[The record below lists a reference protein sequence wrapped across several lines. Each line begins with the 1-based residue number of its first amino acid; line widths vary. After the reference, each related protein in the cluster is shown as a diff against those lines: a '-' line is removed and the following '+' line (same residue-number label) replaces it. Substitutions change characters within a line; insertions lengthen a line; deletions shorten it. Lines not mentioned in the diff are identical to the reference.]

1 MAAWLQGTVLLRLQT
16 SIRTKMSILK
26 NIIIIGSVVLSP
38 LCGTSASAQDLLA
51 RQAPVDRK
59 MKEVDTLMLQNLT
72 LREILESPAEDLYL
86 GWDNEFF
93 RRGEN
98 LPDTFRVDLRH
109 FCMPTVSRALTSN
122 FGRRHGRRHEGLD
135 IKVYTGDTI
144 RAAFSGK
151 VRRVRY
157 DRGGYGYY
165 VVIRHP
171 NGLETLYGH
180 LSKQLVS
187 EDDDVR
193 AGDVIGLGGNTGRS
207 SGSHL
212 HFETRLCGVPL
223 NPVLMFDFRAQDV
236 VGDFYTFNRYT
247 YDEESLEATRE
258 RGVIGN
264 GGYTPDQVRGT
275 SGAQATDY
283 DSHET
288 AQADRDVLYHKV
300 RRGETLSSIARK
312 RHTTVD
318 KLCRMNR
325 ITKRTNLRPGQI
337 LRYS

>member
-1 MAAWLQGTVLLRLQT
+1 MLVLLP
-16 SIRTKMSILK
+16 
-26 NIIIIGSVVLSP
+26 LSSP
-38 LCGTSASAQDLLA
+38 TANAQDLLA

-59 MKEVDTLMLQNLT
+59 MRAVDTLMLQNLT
-72 LREILESPAEDLYL
+72 LKEILESPAEDLYY
-86 GWDNEFF
+86 GWDNKFF
-93 RRGEN
+93 HRGEN
-98 LPDTFRVDLRH
+98 LPDTFRIDLRH

-151 VRRVRY
+151 VRRVAY
-157 DRGGYGYY
+157 NGGGYGYY
-165 VVIRHP
+165 IVIRHP

-180 LSKQLVS
+180 LSKQLVR
-187 EDDDVR
+187 EDEEVR

-223 NPVLMFDFRAQDV
+223 NPTLMFDFRAQDV
-236 VGDFYTFNRYT
+236 VSDFYTFNRYT

-275 SGAQATDY
+275 SAPNAHQYAKNRVSSSD
-283 DSHET
+283 
-288 AQADRDVLYHKV
+288 ADVQFHKV
-300 RRGETLSSIARK
+300 RKGETLSSIAKK
-312 RHTTVD
+312 RHTSIE
-318 KLCRMNR
+318 KLCQMNH
-325 ITKRTNLRPGQI
+325 ISKKTKLRPGQI

>member
-1 MAAWLQGTVLLRLQT
+1 MLALLP
-16 SIRTKMSILK
+16 IA
-26 NIIIIGSVVLSP
+26 SP
-38 LCGTSASAQDLLA
+38 TASAQDLLA

-59 MKEVDTLMLQNLT
+59 MKAVDTLMLQNLT
-72 LREILESPAEDLYL
+72 LKEILESPAEDLYF
-86 GWDNEFF
+86 GWDNSFF

-98 LPDTFRVDLRH
+98 LPDTFRIDLRH

-157 DRGGYGYY
+157 DGGGYGYY

-187 EDDDVR
+187 EDEDVR

-223 NPVLMFDFRAQDV
+223 NPTLMFDFRAQDV
-236 VGDFYTFNRYT
+236 VADFYTFNRYT
-247 YDEESLEATRE
+247 YDDESLEATRE

-264 GGYTPDQVRGT
+264 GGYTPEQVRGT
-275 SGAQATDY
+275 SAPSA
-283 DSHET
+283 HEY
-288 AQADRDVLYHKV
+288 AHHKAASADADVQFHKV
-300 RRGETLSSIARK
+300 RKGETLSSIARK
-312 RHTTVD
+312 RHTSVE

-325 ITKRTNLRPGQI
+325 ISKKTKLRPGQI

>member
-1 MAAWLQGTVLLRLQT
+1 MKLFERIVTICT
-16 SIRTKMSILK
+16 F
-26 NIIIIGSVVLSP
+26 VLSP
-38 LCGTSASAQDLLA
+38 LAIHNADAQDLLA

-59 MKEVDTLMLQNLT
+59 MKAVDTLMLQNLT
-72 LREILESPAEDLYL
+72 LRELLESPAEDLYY

-93 RRGEN
+93 HRGQN
-98 LPDTFRVDLRH
+98 LPDTFRIDLRH

-157 DRGGYGYY
+157 EGRGYGKYI
-165 VVIRHP
+165 VIRHP

-180 LSKQLVS
+180 LSKQLVE
-187 EDDDVR
+187 EDQEVR

-223 NPVLMFDFRAQDV
+223 NPTLMFDFRAQDV
-236 VGDFYTFNRYT
+236 VSDFYTFNRYT
-247 YDEESLEATRE
+247 YDEESLVSNRE
-258 RGVIGN
+258 RGVIGG
-264 GGYTPDQVRGT
+264 GGYTPEQVRGT
-275 SGAQATDY
+275 SAASDGDYAQNK
-283 DSHET
+283 
-288 AQADRDVLYHKV
+288 QAERDDNVQFHKV
-300 RRGETLSSIARK
+300 RKGETLSSIARK

-318 KLCRMNR
+318 QLCRMNR
-325 ITKRTNLRPGQI
+325 ITKRTKLRPGQI

>member
-1 MAAWLQGTVLLRLQT
+1 MNLFRKLYIICTLVLLPST
-16 SIRTKMSILK
+16 
-26 NIIIIGSVVLSP
+26 LST
-38 LCGTSASAQDLLA
+38 LSAQDLLA

-59 MKEVDTLMLQNLT
+59 MKAVDTLMLQNLT
-72 LREILESPAEDLYL
+72 LRELLESPAEDLYY
-86 GWDNEFF
+86 GWDNNFF

-98 LPDTFRVDLRH
+98 LPDTFRIDLRH

-122 FGRRHGRRHEGLD
+122 FGHRHGRRHEGLD

-157 DRGGYGYY
+157 EGRGYGKYI
-165 VVIRHP
+165 VIRHP

-187 EDDDVR
+187 ENQEVK

-223 NPVLMFDFRAQDV
+223 NPTLMFDFRAQDV
-236 VGDFYTFNRYT
+236 TADFYTFNRYT
-247 YDEESLEATRE
+247 YDEESLESTRE
-258 RGVIGN
+258 RGVRGN
-264 GGYTPDQVRGT
+264 GGYTPDEVRG
-275 SGAQATDY
+275 GAGHGTKTYAKTK
-283 DSHET
+283 T
-288 AQADRDVLYHKV
+288 TRDNDNIQLHKV
-300 RRGETLSSIARK
+300 RKGETLSSIARK
-312 RHTTVD
+312 HGITVD
-318 KLCRMNR
+318 KLCRINN
-325 ITKRTNLRPGQI
+325 ITKRTKLRPGQI